1 MTTLN
6 AMTTATATMAFVRL
20 IPQSLSFCYAGVT
33 GAVSCIG
40 YSCRAAAMPSAS
52 APSSG
57 ASNGNSAGTSSGGYG
72 TAASRAR
79 RRPAR
84 SWSQERPV
92 PPGDHRAVGD
102 DRHGEAGA
110 QVEVDARIAAGQGA
124 PFGLGLRGGLDVGGE
139 PDLRSPERA
148 VQLAAEREVAPPG
161 HGGGEVDPIL
171 ARDAEGTGA
180 DGGQRPARCERVE
193 QVARGADAAFE
204 AGLGAVGRPGVHG
217 RGAEPDAA

>member
-1 MTTLN
+1 M
-6 AMTTATATMAFVRL
+6 
-20 IPQSLSFCYAGVT
+20 
-33 GAVSCIG
+33 
-40 YSCRAAAMPSAS
+40 
-52 APSSG
+52 
-57 ASNGNSAGTSSGGYG
+57 
-72 TAASRAR
+72 
-79 RRPAR
+79 
-84 SWSQERPV
+84 

-217 RGAEPDAA
+217 RGAEPDAAHLADAGGDFRPAEVEPEHDR